1 MRSVKLGDRM
11 PSLLKHCSRI
21 SMVAYAGATW
31 DWHRIHYDMDYL
43 KGLGLD
49 RPIVDGQV
57 FGAYAV
63 QAIQDWLGEGAFVSS
78 LDFRFANLV
87 FADEWVRCEG
97 EVVEVT
103 DEQVDLKLKI
113 DVVDGDGKILRTAV
127 EPISASVTWRE

>member
-1 MRSVKLGDRM
+1 
-11 PSLLKHCSRI
+11 
-21 SMVAYAGATW
+21 MVAYAGATW
-31 DWHRIHYDMDYL
+31 DWHRIHYDMDYI

-63 QAIQDWLGEGAFVSS
+63 QAIQDWLGEGAFISE

-87 FADEWVRCEG
+87 FAGEWVQCEG

-103 DEQVDLKLKI
+103 PEQVKLRLKI
-113 DVVDGDGKILRTAV
+113 DVVESDGRVLRTAV
-127 EPISASVTWRE
+127 EPILATVIWRA

>member
-1 MRSVKLGDRM
+1 MMAVNVGDRV
-11 PSLLKHCSRI
+11 PSLLKQCSRP

-63 QAIQDWLGEGAFVSS
+63 QAIQDWLGEGAFISA
-78 LDFRFANLV
+78 LEFRFANLV
-87 FADEWVRCEG
+87 FADEWVRCDG
-97 EVVEVT
+97 EVIGVTTEEVN
-103 DEQVDLKLKI
+103 LKLRI
-113 DVVDGDGKILRTAV
+113 DVVDGDGKVLRSAV
-127 EPISASVTWRE
+127 EPILATVTWRE